1 MTALIKRSKKLLDM
15 SLYKRGLLKRGRITT
30 GRKKKVTDIDIEEL
44 SRLVL
49 EKYSQKTKSVPLI
62 PDSTTRQT
70 SLNKKDRVKFVAI
83 GADHG
88 AIKFKSIIKVYLES
102 LGYKVTDVGT
112 HSEESV
118 DYPDFAEA
126 VAKKVASG
134 SCERGIMIDGAG
146 IGSCIACNKIKGIRA
161 ALCYDNRTIINSR
174 EHNNAN
180 VLTLGG
186 PLHSTAELLEMVKL
200 WLETRFAGGRHWTR
214 INKITSLER
223 G

>member
-1 MTALIKRSKKLLDM
+1 MT
-15 SLYKRGLLKRGRITT
+15 LYKKGLLKRGRFTS
-30 GRKKKVTDIDIEEL
+30 RLKKKVTNINIEEL
-44 SRLVL
+44 TRLVL
-49 EKYSQKTKSVPLI
+49 EKCSDKTGSVSETPKVTNSVPVPET
-62 PDSTTRQT
+62 PDITTRQVP
-70 SLNKKDRVKFVAI
+70 LNKKDQVKFVAI

-88 AIKFKSIIKVYLES
+88 AIKYKSIIKGYLET

-112 HSEESV
+112 HTTQSV

-134 SCERGIMIDGAG
+134 ACERGIMLDGAG